1 MITQFFRL
9 VGNRKATTRMLA
21 GHALGGVFQGIA
33 IGLLIPFL
41 SRFLAGQPAWGWL
54 VAVLGAAAL
63 SVGFSITASLQSMA
77 IACLDVCGTL
87 ICRVA
92 ERVQKLP
99 LGWFSAASVG
109 RVSKAASRD
118 VSFLSHMPSIALPY
132 IASASGSLV
141 GIFLVT
147 VLVDWRVAVVM
158 VVPMPVALWA
168 LRWMR
173 RMVVR
178 EHQVHAVEL
187 HRLSNR
193 IVEFAQLQP
202 ILRATDR
209 CRNGWEPLEKAL
221 ASERDAMFTAGK
233 AKGPAGS
240 VFHTAV
246 SAGMLGSIAVGIALL
261 FAGSMTA
268 PVFIA
273 LALMAA
279 RFAEPVGMLA
289 FYVDALHEAQ
299 VAMDAIEDITGAP
312 LLPVPAAGAEKTA
325 GAPFDICFEGVDFS
339 YDEAGSAAGTDA
351 APNSVPAPHPH
362 SAPNLRARAPRQVL
376 RNVSFTVPAGS
387 VTAVVGPSG
396 SGKST
401 LSRLTARFW
410 DVSAGRITV
419 GGVDVRDMTD
429 EHLMSLMSMVF
440 QDVYLFDTTIEENV
454 RIGRMG
460 ASDAE
465 VRQAA
470 ERAALTEVIE
480 RLPQGWQTRVGE
492 GGAALSGGERQRVA
506 LARAFLKDAP
516 ILLLD
521 EVTSALDGVNEARV
535 TESLNDLAEGRTVLV
550 IAHRLSTIR
559 RADQIVVLTDGAIEA
574 VGSHEVLYEDYP
586 TYREFWEDQSA
597 VARWKL

>member
-9 VGNRKATTRMLA
+9 MGNRTATTRMLA
-21 GHALGGVFQGIA
+21 GHTLGGVFQGVA
-33 IGLLIPFL
+33 LGLLIPFL
-41 SRFLAGQPAWGWL
+41 SHFLAGEDAWAWL
-54 VAVLGAAAL
+54 AAVLAAAAL
-63 SVGFSITASLQSMA
+63 SLAFSITASLQSMA

-147 VLVDWRVAVVM
+147 VVVDWRVALAMVM
-158 VVPMPVALWA
+158 PVPVALWA

-173 RMVVR
+173 HMVVR

-187 HRLSNR
+187 HKLSNR

-209 CRNGWEPLEKAL
+209 CRNGWAPLEDAL

-240 VFHTAV
+240 LFHTAV
-246 SAGMLGSIAVGIALL
+246 AAGMLGSIAVGIALL
-261 FAGSMTA
+261 FAGSMSA

-299 VAMDAIEDITGAP
+299 VAMDAIEDITEAP
-312 LLPVPAAGAEKTA
+312 LLPAPAAGAEKTA
-325 GAPFDICFEGVDFS
+325 GAPFDIRFEGVDFS
-339 YDEAGSAAGTDA
+339 YDEGEAGGAATPTNSASTL
-351 APNSVPAPHPH
+351 NSG
-362 SAPNLRARAPRQVL
+362 ARAPRQVL
-376 RNVSFTVPAGS
+376 RDVTFTVPAGS
-387 VTAVVGPSG
+387 VTAIVGPSG

-410 DVSAGRITV
+410 DVGAGRITV
-419 GGVDVRDMTD
+419 GGVDVRDMSE

-454 RIGRMG
+454 RIGRPG
-460 ASDAE
+460 ASDE
-465 VRQAA
+465 QVHAA
-470 ERAALTEVIE
+470 AQRAALTEVIE
-480 RLPQGWQTRVGE
+480 RLPQGWHTRVGE

-535 TESLNDLAEGRTVLV
+535 TESLNDLAQGRTVLV

-559 RADQIVVLTDGAIEA
+559 RADQIIVLTDGAVEA
-574 VGSHEVLYEDYP
+574 VGSHDELYEASP